1 MRICLFTSA
10 NSLQGGAELCLV
22 LIARHLLDEGHDVHI
37 VLPKVSELTEH
48 YESIGVKVHVLYWQH
63 LRTLADPLHVLKY
76 LFCFPI
82 ITVRL
87 ARLLRRERID
97 LLHVNEIL
105 DIQGLLAARLARTP
119 AITHVRVIL
128 PGKALR
134 WVLAKVATALAQRV
148 VCVSGAVHRMALHG
162 SKSPKVCV
170 LYDGGPDLSVFDPDR
185 VEPIRPTDA
194 GDAIILGMVAKLVR
208 AKGHL
213 ALIDLAE
220 KLRDRG
226 YDNLHYVI
234 VGGPVAGHEKYAAE
248 LQDQIQARGLA
259 DRVHLVGQQHDV
271 AGYIAGMDIVCH
283 LPLNE
288 DPFPGVPMEAAA
300 LRKPVLSF
308 VSGGVPEELTHP
320 DSIRLA
326 PIGDI
331 DALVPH
337 AAELIERQEL
347 RKRMGDSAREEIR
360 SKVSLQ
366 RHLGQVDKLYEELLH
381 AGVTDTAT
389 TDDPGAHSV

>member
-22 LIARHLLDEGHDVHI
+22 LIARHLLAEGHEVHI
-37 VLPKVSELTEH
+37 VLPETSELTEH
-48 YESIGVKVHVLYWQH
+48 YESIGVKVHVSYWQH

-76 LFCFPI
+76 LFYFPI
-82 ITVRL
+82 ITIRL

-105 DIQGLLAARLARTP
+105 DLQGLLAARLARTP

-128 PGKALR
+128 PGRALR
-134 WVLAKVATALAQRV
+134 WVLARIAIALAQRV
-148 VCVSGAVHRMALHG
+148 VCVSGAVHRMALDG
-162 SKSPKVCV
+162 SKSPKVHV
-170 LYDGGPDLSVFDPDR
+170 IYDGGPDLDIFDPDR

-194 GDAIILGMVAKLVR
+194 GDAIVIGMVAKFVR

-234 VGGPVAGHEKYAAE
+234 VGGPVAGHETYADE
-248 LQDQIQARGLA
+248 LREQIQARGLA

-300 LRKPVLSF
+300 MRKPVLSF

-320 DSIRLA
+320 DSVRLA
-326 PIGDI
+326 PIGDV
-331 DALVPH
+331 DALAPH
-337 AAELIERQEL
+337 AAELIENPEL
-347 RKRMGDSAREEIR
+347 RRQIGGNAQAEVR
-360 SKVSLQ
+360 SRVSLQ
-366 RHLGQVDKLYEELLH
+366 KHLAAVDRLYQELVGQK
-381 AGVTDTAT
+381 
-389 TDDPGAHSV
+389 S